1 MWKIKPETKIVIQM
15 REKCRRKYVLNYFL
29 GGEKSW
35 FLAFEYCILEN
46 LTAFT
51 NSVLNF
57 IPVC

>member
-1 MWKIKPETKIVIQM
+1 MQETVPFK
-15 REKCRRKYVLNYFL
+15 LFFL
-29 GGEKSW
+29 GEKKTLVST
-35 FLAFEYCILEN
+35 FEYCILEN

>member
-1 MWKIKPETKIVIQM
+1 MQETILFK
-15 REKCRRKYVLNYFL
+15 LFFFW
-29 GGEKSW
+29 GGGLW